1 LSIENYIWAFN
12 IIMKKVFLA
21 LASTIILAGMNFSCN
36 LIDSKNQE
44 AMSKED
50 SLAAIANA
58 PIMEFEEEVFDFGT
72 LTEGDTV
79 SHEFKFKNVGKS
91 ALVITDVQ
99 VQCGCTVA
107 SKPEYP
113 VGVGQSAKIVVRF
126 NSTGKAGANKKFV
139 TIYSN
144 AEPKQTVL
152 AFTAIVNGKDT
163 PNNVKAVLN
172 KIPKI

>member
-1 LSIENYIWAFN
+1 
-12 IIMKKVFLA
+12 MKKVFLA

-44 AMSKED
+44 IMSKED

-58 PIMEFEEEVFDFGT
+58 PIMEFEEEAFDFGT

-91 ALVITDVQ
+91 ALLISDVQ
-99 VQCGCTVA
+99 VQCGCTIA

-113 VGVGQSAKIVVRF
+113 VGVGQSAKIVVKF
-126 NSTGKAGANKKFV
+126 NSKGKVGANKKFV

-152 AFTAIVNGKDT
+152 VFTAIVDANANLPVDT
-163 PNNVKAVLN
+163 KQASPAAKNPQL
-172 KIPKI
+172 

>member
-1 LSIENYIWAFN
+1 
-12 IIMKKVFLA
+12 MKKVFLA
-21 LASTIILAGMNFSCN
+21 IASTIILAGLNFSCN
-36 LIDSKNQE
+36 LIDSKNQT
-44 AMSKED
+44 ATMSKED

-58 PIMEFEEEVFDFGT
+58 PVIEFEHEYFDFGT

-79 SHEFKFKNVGKS
+79 QHEFKFKNVGKS
-91 ALVITDVQ
+91 ALQITDVQ

-113 VGVGQSAKIVVRF
+113 VGIGQSAKIVVRF
-126 NSTGKAGANKKFV
+126 NSRGKAGTNKKFV

-144 AEPKQTVL
+144 ANPNQTVL
-152 AFTAIVNGKDT
+152 SFTALVNGKGESDAL
-163 PNNVKAVLN
+163 KSAIS